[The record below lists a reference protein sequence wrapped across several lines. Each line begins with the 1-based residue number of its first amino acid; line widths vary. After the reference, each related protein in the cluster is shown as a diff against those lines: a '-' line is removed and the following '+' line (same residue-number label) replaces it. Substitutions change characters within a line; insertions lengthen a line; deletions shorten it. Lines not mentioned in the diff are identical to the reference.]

1 MGFAKYLEMKEKENE
16 LDSRIKK
23 TTLWG
28 NIFGNLWISEEI
40 PVRTGEKRRTA
51 RMPGTAQKET
61 PVSAWS
67 SFRNMD
73 FKTDALKIFR
83 NIQKI

>member
-1 MGFAKYLEMKEKENE
+1 M
-16 LDSRIKK
+16 
-23 TTLWG
+23 TLWG
-28 NIFGNLWISEEI
+28 NIFRNLWISEEI

-51 RMPGTAQKET
+51 RMPGTARKET

>member
-1 MGFAKYLEMKEKENE
+1 MGQRDDRRLARKKQEMR
-16 LDSRIKK
+16 SIWK

-28 NIFGNLWISEEI
+28 NTFRNLWISEEI
-40 PVRTGEKRRTA
+40 PVRTGEKCLTMK
-51 RMPGTAQKET
+51 MPRET
-61 PVSAWS
+61 QRETRGSAWS
-67 SFRNMD
+67 FFRNMD